1 MARRFA
7 VGGYQVT
14 LVARSTDRLAGLAG
28 TLADTGAKISTIA
41 ADASDPDDLGARI
54 RELYSQTAHRG
65 SSSITPSWELQ
76 TGC

>member
-1 MARRFA
+1 M
-7 VGGYQVT
+7 GGYQVT

-28 TLADTGAKISTIA
+28 TLADTGAQISTIA
-41 ADASDPDDLGARI
+41 ADASDPDDLGARM
-54 RELYSQTAHRG
+54 RELYLANGAPG